1 MDTLTETPKAQ
12 SQASDYSDLSKLT
25 LEERGRKIMEWREDP
40 VLYFKERL
48 GIPEFKANGDRN
60 LDAHEVLMLRALP
73 EAIYF
78 RKAVVVS
85 SANAMGK
92 DWTISG
98 RAALWF
104 FECFGPCKVV
114 QTATGER
121 QVLDIM
127 WNELKLAY
135 ENRPANDSMGK
146 LTTGKLEASPDWFIT
161 AFTTKETKDQPG
173 KFQGIHAPRLM
184 IIVSEA
190 QGVDKIIFEQ
200 IEGLTMAGI
209 ILPVFLGNPLTNVGE
224 FAKMIEDTQRNI
236 VINLDAYDCIN
247 VKEKRQIIPG
257 LVTWEWVKDKEERW
271 NADGSG
277 KDPRYMAR
285 VRGKLPTGSINS
297 VISKDLYARCIN
309 RQLSWWTA
317 PYGTIGVD
325 PALTGTDDMVISV
338 FKSGKLID
346 EWVIPY
352 NENETVA
359 AGKIQIKLKEHFPY
373 GGACIVIDSDGL
385 GIKVAD
391 AFRKMM
397 PEDPINSNILH
408 EYRGS
413 CSDRAIVDP
422 QYLNIRAEAHFYAK
436 QRMMDGH
443 ICLDD
448 NDYAREEATSVLYF
462 PNTHSGR
469 IQIEDKEDLKGRLGR
484 SPNRWDARVCG
495 IWGFK
500 FAQKILSK
508 DAWKGEDSGRS
519 IAPSGITAMTA

>member
-1 MDTLTETPKAQ
+1 MDTTQTEPTAYTSLASIPLEVR
-12 SQASDYSDLSKLT
+12 QAKL
-25 LEERGRKIMEWREDP
+25 LAWRQDP
-40 VLYFKERL
+40 VLYFVERL
-48 GIPEFKANGDRN
+48 GIKCSLGDEYVPG
-60 LDAHEVLMLRALP
+60 DQMDVHEKKMLRALP
-73 EAIYF
+73 RAIVL
-78 RKAVVVS
+78 RKPVVVP

-127 WNELKLAY
+127 WNELKTAY
-135 ENRPANDSMGK
+135 ARRPSTDPMGK
-146 LTTGKLEASPDWFIT
+146 MTTGKLEAGSDWFIT

-173 KFQGIHAPRLM
+173 KFQGVHSPRLM

-209 ILPVFLGNPLTNVGE
+209 ILPVYLGNPLTNVGE
-224 FAKMIEDTQRNI
+224 FAKMIEDTERNI
-236 VINLDAYDCIN
+236 VIPLDAYDCIN
-247 VKEKRQIIPG
+247 VKEKRQVLPG
-257 LVTWEWVKDKEERW
+257 LVSWDWVKDKEERW

-297 VISKDLYARCIN
+297 VISRDLYQKCIN
-309 RQLSWWTA
+309 RQLSWWSA
-317 PYGTIGVD
+317 RFGTIGVD

-338 FKSGKLID
+338 FFSGRLHD

-359 AGKIQIKLKEHFPY
+359 AGKIQMKLNEHFPH

-391 AFRKMM
+391 AFQKMM
-397 PEDPINSNILH
+397 PESPINPNILVK
-408 EYRGS
+408 YRGS
-413 CSDRAIVDP
+413 CSDRDVVGP
-422 QYLNIRAEAHFYAK
+422 QYQNTRADAHFYAK

-443 ICLDD
+443 ISLDD
-448 NDYAREEATSVLYF
+448 NDSAREEATSVLYF
-462 PNTHSGR
+462 PNTKSGR

-500 FAQKILSK
+500 YAQRIKSK
-508 DAWKGEDSGRS
+508 DAWRAGDESAS
-519 IAPSGITAMTA
+519 MMAPGSSAMCA